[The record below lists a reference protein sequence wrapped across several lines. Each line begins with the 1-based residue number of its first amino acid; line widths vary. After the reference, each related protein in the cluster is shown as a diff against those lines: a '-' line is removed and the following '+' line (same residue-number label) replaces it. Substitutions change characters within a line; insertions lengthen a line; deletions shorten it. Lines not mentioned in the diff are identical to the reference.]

1 MSNKDQAQT
10 TNNEEE
16 GRFEGGTLWQL
27 LWLTATNAL
36 AAFASFAF
44 VLRIEAVKREKPAKR
59 PS

>member
-1 MSNKDQAQT
+1 MSNKDRAQT

-16 GRFEGGTLWQL
+16 GMFEGGT